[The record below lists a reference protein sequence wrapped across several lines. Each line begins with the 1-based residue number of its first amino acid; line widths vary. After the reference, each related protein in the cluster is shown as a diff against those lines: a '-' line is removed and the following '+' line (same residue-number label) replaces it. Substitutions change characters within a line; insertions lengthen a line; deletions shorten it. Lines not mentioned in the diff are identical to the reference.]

1 MDQPNKSNSFLFQ
14 RLFFISAGIIILLQT
29 ASGQANDFL
38 KLKYDS
44 TVTLKV
50 QSIDNVLYSSFS
62 DSILAYTSS
71 EDIDTASRTIK
82 FYSYNIFTGDTFSAM
97 TKVYLIGSFGYLNQ
111 LMLTKKFLTLLF
123 DDRILVYKRVK
134 SKFEFQKIIIRPDQF
149 NCIALLQNE
158 KLLFSSIYN
167 YHPESCKNK
176 TNFLIYDPVN
186 DVVTDVFHPDLN
198 SLAFSHF
205 KSSWVA
211 TNGDKIAIAN
221 PGKYNIKFYNIKFKA
236 LDSISYT
243 DTSWKGLENY
253 ELPFNTKPEEVN
265 PKTIIDSILNFQ
277 KYISRVEQ
285 IYFPNADHIW
295 VISKTPFQEDVKR
308 RIDFWTRTKKRW
320 TLDKTIDNYSCVEAD
335 SDTINFSNS
344 KLDFYDDLPVYFS
357 NNTII
362 KVSEDDFPLKE
373 GVQFS
378 EFKNMKNNFYK
389 KNEPH
394 YAIKIFTIKK

>member
-1 MDQPNKSNSFLFQ
+1 MSRPNNNSFLFQ
-14 RLFFISAGIIILLQT
+14 CLFFISAGIIILLQT

-62 DSILAYTSS
+62 DSVLAYSS
-71 EDIDTASRTIK
+71 GEDIDTASRTIK
-82 FYSYNIFTGDTFSAM
+82 IYSYNIFTGDTFSA
-97 TKVYLIGSFGYLNQ
+97 KIKIHSLGEFGYLNQ
-111 LMLTKKFLTLLF
+111 IMLTKKFLIFLF

-134 SKFEFQKIIIRPDQF
+134 SKFEFQNLIVRLIDQF
-149 NCIALLQNE
+149 NAIASLPNE
-158 KLLFSSIYN
+158 QILFYSIYN
-167 YHPESCKNK
+167 YHPKSCRYK

-186 DVVTDVFHPDLN
+186 DVITNVFHPDLS

-221 PGKYNIKFYNIKFKA
+221 PGKYNIKFYDTKFKA
-236 LDSISYT
+236 LDSISYM

-277 KYISRVEQ
+277 NYISRVEQ
-285 IYFPNADHIW
+285 IYFPGADHVW
-295 VISKTPFQEDVKR
+295 VVSKTPFQEDVKR

-320 TLDKTIDNYSCVEAD
+320 TLDKTIENYSCVEAD

-344 KLDFYDDLPVYFS
+344 KLDFYADLPIYFS

-362 KVSEDDFPLKE
+362 KVSEDDFSLKE
-373 GVQFS
+373 GVPFY

-394 YAIKIFTIKK
+394 YAIEIFTIKK